1 MAFYKN
7 TSGQFW
13 KDTLMNK
20 DKLSRRS
27 FIRKASMATAG
38 TVAGALA
45 GKGRVSAK
53 AGDTKTKI
61 DTSKILNYNPKMQ
74 YRRLGKTNLMISEV
88 SLGGHW
94 RAPWTTRMG
103 GWWWGKNIKKGIS
116 DKITKN
122 RTDVVSK
129 AIDCGMNY
137 MDITGAEE
145 CIAFGTALK
154 GRREKM
160 YVGADDSQLCP
171 RHDEFC
177 NVKAQIHNVEEC
189 LRNFGT
195 DYLDIWRI
203 QAKMDGTNTDADVE
217 MMIEAF
223 QKLHKAGKAK
233 HLGIS
238 SHSRPWTQHVIEKYP
253 QVEMFLF
260 PCTARTKEKG
270 KPPVAENI
278 EERNPGDEP
287 EAKSVFQSLRDNDV
301 GLITIKPF
309 FGGGLL
315 KTHDKIKTGAGDKE
329 DNDLVR
335 LTLQCILNLNDA
347 ITAVIPG
354 LSTVYEVENAAM
366 ASYTRPLGQTAAD
379 KKWLEQMTDQR
390 WAVLTQDYAWLHDW
404 QVV

>member
-1 MAFYKN
+1 
-7 TSGQFW
+7 
-13 KDTLMNK
+13 MNK
-20 DKLSRRS
+20 DKLSRRT
-27 FIRKASMATAG
+27 FIQKASIATAG
-38 TVAGALA
+38 TVAGALI
-45 GKGRVSAK
+45 GKADVSTK
-53 AGDTKTKI
+53 QGDQQKKI
-61 DTSKILNYNPKMQ
+61 DTSKILNYNPRMH

-103 GWWWGKNIKKGIS
+103 GWWWGKNIKNGIS
-116 DKITKN
+116 DEIAKN

-137 MDITGAEE
+137 LDITGSEE

-154 GRREKM
+154 RRRQKM
-160 YVGADDSQLCP
+160 YVGADDSTLCP

-177 NVKAQIHNVEEC
+177 NVKAQLHNVEEC
-189 LRNFGT
+189 LRNTGT

-217 MMIEAF
+217 VMIEAF
-223 QKLHKAGKAK
+223 QKLKKAGKVL

-253 QVEMFLF
+253 QVEMFIF
-260 PCTARTKEKG
+260 PCTARTKEKA
-270 KPPVAENI
+270 KPPTKDNI
-278 EERNPGDEP
+278 EERNAGYGP
-287 EAKSVFQSLRDNDV
+287 ETKSVFQSLAENDV

-315 KTHDKIKTGAGDKE
+315 KTHDKIKTGPGSKE
-329 DNDLVR
+329 DNDLAR

-347 ITAVIPG
+347 VTAVIPG
-354 LSTVYEVENAAM
+354 LSTVYEVANAAM

-379 KKWLEQMTDQR
+379 KEWLEKMTDQR
-390 WAVLTQDYAWLHDW
+390 WAVVSSQYSWLSDW
-404 QVV
+404 EVV

>member
-1 MAFYKN
+1 
-7 TSGQFW
+7 
-13 KDTLMNK
+13 MNK
-20 DKLSRRS
+20 DKLSRRT
-27 FIRKASMATAG
+27 FIQKASIATAG

-45 GKGRVSAK
+45 GRGRVSAK
-53 AGDTKTKI
+53 TGDSKTKI
-61 DTSKILNYNPKMQ
+61 DTSKILNYNPKMH

-103 GWWWGKNIKKGIS
+103 GWWWGKNIKNGIS
-116 DKITKN
+116 DKIAKN

-137 MDITGAEE
+137 LDITGAEE

-160 YVGADDSQLCP
+160 YVGADDSVLCP

-177 NVKAQIHNVEEC
+177 NVKAQLHNVEQC
-189 LRNFGT
+189 LRNTGT

-217 MMIEAF
+217 VMIEAF
-223 QKLHKAGKAK
+223 QKLKKQGKVL

-253 QVEMFLF
+253 QVEMFIF

-270 KPPVAENI
+270 KPPTKDNI
-278 EERNPGDEP
+278 EERNAGYGP
-287 EAKSVFQSLRDNDV
+287 ETKSVFQSLAENDV

-315 KTHDKIKTGAGDKE
+315 KTHDKIKTGAGSKE
-329 DNDLVR
+329 DNDLAR

-347 ITAVIPG
+347 VTAVIPG
-354 LSTVYEVENAAM
+354 LSTVYEVVNAAM
-366 ASYTRPLGQTAAD
+366 ASYTRPIGQTAAD
-379 KKWLEQMTDQR
+379 KEWLNKMTNQR
-390 WAVLTQDYAWLHDW
+390 WELVPKQYSWLRDW
-404 QVV
+404 EVV